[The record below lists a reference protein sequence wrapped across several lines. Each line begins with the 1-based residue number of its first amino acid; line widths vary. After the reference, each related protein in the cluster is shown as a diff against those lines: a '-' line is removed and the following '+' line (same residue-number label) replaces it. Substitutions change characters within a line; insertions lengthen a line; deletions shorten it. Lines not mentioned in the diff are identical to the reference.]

1 MDEFVDF
8 YEILQI
14 SPNAEFATIQRVY
27 RMLASRYHP
36 DNPDTGDTNR
46 FVLLQQAYNVLSD
59 AEQRAAYNEDYK
71 VKRVQPIPVFERKE
85 FLVGIEAETNR
96 RLGIL
101 CLLYNQ
107 RRDDPNHPTVS
118 IFDLESIMSI
128 PREHLE
134 FTSWYLREKGYIRR
148 DDHGELMVTAE
159 GVDYVEERRRDNPI
173 LQRLLKSPALSGNG
187 QPGVD
192 K

>member
-1 MDEFVDF
+1 MDDFIDF

-14 SPNAEFATIQRVY
+14 SPNAEFATIQRVH

-36 DNPDTGDTNR
+36 DNPDTGDTDQ
-46 FVLLQQAYNVLSD
+46 FVLLQQAYRVLAD

-71 VKRVQPIPVFERKE
+71 LRRVQPIPVFERKE
-85 FLVGIEAETNR
+85 FLVGIEAEANR

-107 RRDDPNHPTVS
+107 RHDDATHPSVS

-134 FTSWYLREKGYIRR
+134 FTSWYLREKGYVRR
-148 DDHGELMVTAE
+148 DDHGELTVTAA
-159 GVDYVEERRRDNPI
+159 GVDYVEERRRNNPI
-173 LQRLLKSPALSGNG
+173 LQRLLRAPAPPPDGRAAA
-187 QPGVD
+187 